1 MNHCFYKGDK
11 LVDEAIY
18 FTLEHVNAKRH
29 TSIKFANKCAFKR
42 TRGKMNYNK
51 NLCGITYLSD
61 FISKIKVNKFNT
73 RIVLT
78 LEVVQTLAPTKTHT
92 KVVLNVDCLDLALKM
107 AIMLL
112 IMLYICL
119 KCLVGYYRA

>member
-1 MNHCFYKGDK
+1 
-11 LVDEAIY
+11 VDEAIY